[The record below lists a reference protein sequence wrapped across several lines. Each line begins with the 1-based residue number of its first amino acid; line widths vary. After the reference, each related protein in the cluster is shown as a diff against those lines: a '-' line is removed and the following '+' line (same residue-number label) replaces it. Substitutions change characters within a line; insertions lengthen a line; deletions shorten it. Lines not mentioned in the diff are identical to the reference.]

1 MSETSGIG
9 IDSRRLATLAVTFEA
24 SPRDMLALAARLAAA
39 KGEAPVH
46 RARIDAELARVR
58 AAGAASSAATEL
70 LLLGYASYAS
80 DDLDRALEMVW
91 AVSDI
96 GDA

>member
-9 IDSRRLATLAVTFEA
+9 IDGRRLALLASSFEA
-24 SPRDMLALAARLAAA
+24 SPREMLALAARFATA
-39 KGEAPVH
+39 KGETTID

-58 AAGAASSAATEL
+58 TAGAAASAATEI

-91 AVSDI
+91 AANDL

>member
-1 MSETSGIG
+1 MNETSGIG
-9 IDSRRLATLAVTFEA
+9 IDRRRLAKLAMTFQA

-39 KGEAPVH
+39 KGETPLD
-46 RARIDAELARVR
+46 RGRIDAELALVR

-91 AVSDI
+91 AANDI
-96 GDA
+96 GDS